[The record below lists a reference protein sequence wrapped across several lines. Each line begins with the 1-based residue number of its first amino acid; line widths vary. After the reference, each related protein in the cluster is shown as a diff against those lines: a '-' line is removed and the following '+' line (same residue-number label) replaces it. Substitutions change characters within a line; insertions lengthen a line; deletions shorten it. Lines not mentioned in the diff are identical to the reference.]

1 MADKKCSENR
11 FGTTNAA
18 FIDYSSTDKRNSEN
32 QSSSGDSSQIF
43 EVTELIW
50 AVAENEN
57 QKLNGENEAWVDE
70 YVDKDFLLGK
80 VTRSDNPL
88 FVRVEKEH
96 TERNIYLIHAV
107 YEAYKKMHEAAL
119 ADSVPLIITS
129 GHRTFLEQVCEW
141 ELRWN
146 NPRTD
151 SIFENE
157 VDKARY
163 LLQYRAIPGT
173 TRHHWGTD
181 IDLNSFELA
190 YYQSE
195 EGIKVY
201 NWLKEHAA
209 TYGFFQPY
217 TPLNEKRPKG
227 YNEEKWHWSYRPL
240 SKLMLTKYLA
250 LVSINEIT
258 GFKGEAAAKKLPIIA
273 EWVNGINTQ
282 LKEKQ
287 E

>member
-1 MADKKCSENR
+1 MADKKGPESP
-11 FGTTNAA
+11 
-18 FIDYSSTDKRNSEN
+18 SSSHIFDNEEIIWTVVETDK
-32 QSSSGDSSQIF
+32 
-43 EVTELIW
+43 
-50 AVAENEN
+50 
-57 QKLNGENEAWVDE
+57 QKLNKANEAWVNE
-70 YVDKDFLLGK
+70 HVDKDFLLGK
-80 VTRSDNPL
+80 VIRPDNPL

-96 TERNIYLIHAV
+96 SERNIYLIHAV

-119 ADSVPLIITS
+119 ADSVQLIITS
-129 GHRTFLEQVCEW
+129 GHRTFFEQVCEW

-157 VDKARY
+157 VDKARF
-163 LLQYRAIPGT
+163 LLQYRAMPGT

-181 IDLNSFELA
+181 IDLNSFELS
-190 YYQSE
+190 YYQSK

-217 TPLNEKRPKG
+217 TPLDDKRPKG
-227 YNEEKWHWSYRPL
+227 YNEEKWHWSYQPL
-240 SKLMLTKYLA
+240 SRLMLSKYLA

-258 GFKGEAAAKKLPIIA
+258 GFKGDAAAKILPIIA
-273 EWVNGINTQ
+273 EWVNGVNTQ
-282 LKEKQ
+282 LKETK